1 MSTRGIPAPTFVPD
15 DPGPWSDV
23 LEVMQRRAVSPGH
36 RRAEP
41 PNGLMLTPP
50 PRTGLVL
57 VGLDPEVSMAG
68 IAPSRVV
75 AAARH
80 PALHIG
86 IEPDGITIS
95 GVSRMVRR
103 TWALPGLTMVT
114 ETRPDADPA
123 ADLPAPTPLESLG
136 EDDLPD
142 SAIVAPG
149 GTHAAV
155 MVAEPRP
162 NGIAIGI
169 AIVRVGDRGLVRY
182 LRGARS
188 AAWTP
193 DGATFVIG
201 GDWGLLALG
210 LPAGVPA
217 GT

>member
-1 MSTRGIPAPTFVPD
+1 MSTRGIPQPTFVPD

-23 LEVMQRRAVSPGH
+23 LEVMQRRAVTPGH
-36 RRAEP
+36 RRTEP

-50 PRTGLVL
+50 PRTSLVL
-57 VGLDPEVSMAG
+57 VGLETEVSIAG
-68 IAPSRVV
+68 VAPSRVV

-86 IEPDGITIS
+86 IDAGGSTVS
-95 GVSRMVRR
+95 GVSRMVHR
-103 TWALPGLTMVT
+103 TWSLPGLAMVT

-123 ADLPAPTPLESLG
+123 ADLPTPTPLESLRD
-136 EDDLPD
+136 EDLPD

-155 MVAEPRP
+155 MVAEARA
-162 NGIAIGI
+162 NGLAIGI
-169 AIVRVGDRGLVRY
+169 AIVRVDDRGLVRY

-210 LPAGVPA
+210 LPTGVA
-217 GT
+217 AAT

>member
-23 LEVMQRRAVSPGH
+23 LEVMQRRAVTPGH

-50 PRTGLVL
+50 PRTTLTLFGLEKDASVAG
-57 VGLDPEVSMAG
+57 VG
-68 IAPSRVV
+68 PSRVV
-75 AAARH
+75 AAARQ
-80 PALHIG
+80 PGIHIEIDSEG
-86 IEPDGITIS
+86 TTVS

-103 TWALPGLTMVT
+103 TWALPGLGMMT

-123 ADLPAPTPLESLG
+123 ADLPTPTPLESLR

-149 GTHAAV
+149 GIHAAV

-210 LPAGVPA
+210 LPEAPA
-217 GT
+217 A